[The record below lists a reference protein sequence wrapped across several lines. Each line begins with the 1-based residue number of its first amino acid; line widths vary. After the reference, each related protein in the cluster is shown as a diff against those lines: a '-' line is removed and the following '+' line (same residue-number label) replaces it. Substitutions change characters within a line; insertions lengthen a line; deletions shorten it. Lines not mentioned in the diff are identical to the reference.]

1 MFYLNVPHIKGLNHS
16 TIIPRTSR
24 VASFQLNQLFQS
36 QKAFIN
42 ELYMRNYIVINLDF
56 TSRFVKCHWYSY
68 YEKWLALKTSVKR
81 SDLR

>member
-1 MFYLNVPHIKGLNHS
+1 MFYLNLPHIRGLNDS

-42 ELYMRNYIVINLDF
+42 ELYMRNYRVINLDF
-56 TSRFVKCHWYSY
+56 TCMFCQMSLVQLLW
-68 YEKWLALKTSVKR
+68 EMAGT
-81 SDLR
+81 